1 MFRVSAIIPGAG
13 EGSRFGE
20 KKQFKIL
27 NGEPLWAHT
36 LKPFIISSFI
46 DEIVFVVEDSLVSN
60 IKKSDLFKQFA
71 KKKKLR

>member
-1 MFRVSAIIPGAG
+1 MFRVSAIIPAAG

-36 LKPFIISSFI
+36 LKPFILSNLI
-46 DEIVFVVEDSLVSN
+46 DEIIFVVEE
-60 IKKSDLFKQFA
+60 IKATDI
-71 KKKKLR
+71 